1 VIKIL
6 ELCHG
11 TLEKMMEEGMIEG
24 LMEAMTKI
32 ERTFF
37 LIETGGETPT
47 DYILKKNNLSTA

>member
-37 LIETGGETPT
+37 F
-47 DYILKKNNLSTA
+47 D